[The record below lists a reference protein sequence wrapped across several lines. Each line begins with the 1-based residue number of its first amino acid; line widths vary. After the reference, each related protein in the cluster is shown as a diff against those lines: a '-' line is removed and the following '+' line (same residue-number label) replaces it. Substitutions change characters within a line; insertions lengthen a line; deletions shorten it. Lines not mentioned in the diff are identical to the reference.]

1 MPRSGSATSSPPGTS
16 RPATSTSDPSL
27 TCAPTT
33 CADTRSAT
41 SSPASAD
48 GASPCGS
55 PAGPMTDLFGQ
66 EVAHASR
73 SARPASSVA
82 ATMSA
87 TYGLRSS
94 ASSESVAL
102 QQCLASRLP
111 ELLGS
116 RGSIMFALTWKAQAT
131 PLRRRICA
139 LRASAHHTSGSGS
152 TGWLTPTAA
161 TGGKDRGS
169 STGNDLR
176 GQVRLS
182 PWPTATRQDSASSGS
197 RNYSTASGRHSG
209 TTLTD
214 AARMASRPTAKST
227 DGTKGGG
234 WSRNGQDLVTTA
246 LMASPWATPQARDH
260 KGANNPGNELTHN
273 ARPLN
278 EQVRL
283 AAWATPTASEKVRSQ
298 EFQDGR
304 QLSAREALTPGPTS
318 TGSPAATAKPGQL
331 NPAFSRWLMGYP
343 TEWDDCAPT
352 VTRSCRKSRPSS

>member
-1 MPRSGSATSSPPGTS
+1 MPRSGSATSSPQGTS
-16 RPATSTSDPSL
+16 RPETLTSAPSS
-27 TCAPTT
+27 TCAPTI
-33 CADTRSAT
+33 CASTRSAT

-48 GASPCGS
+48 GASPCDS

-66 EVAHASR
+66 EVVPASR

-139 LRASAHHTSGSGS
+139 LRASAHRTSGSGS
-152 TGWLTPTAA
+152 TGWPTPAVGGENSTDSRWQQRREEVKAKRMNGNGFGLTLGMAA
-161 TGGKDRGS
+161 S
-169 STGNDLR
+169 
-176 GQVRLS
+176 LS
-182 PWPTATRQDSASSGS
+182 GWPTPMAQINT
-197 RNYSTASGRHSG
+197 HSER
-209 TTLTD
+209 
-214 AARMASRPTAKST
+214 AKFHRPTS
-227 DGTKGGG
+227 GPSRGGCNLG
-234 WSRNGQDLVTTA
+234 LLDTA
-246 LMASPWATPQARDH
+246 RLALATWATPAARDH
-260 KGANNPGNELTHN
+260 KGANNPGNELTHD

-283 AAWATPTASEKVRSQ
+283 AAWATPTASEKVRS
-298 EFQDGR
+298 EDFRSGR
-304 QLSAREALTPGPTS
+304 ELNAREAIGLTS
-318 TGSPAATAKPGQL
+318 TGSSAATAKPGQL

-352 VTRSCRKSRPSS
+352 VTRSSRKSRPSS